1 MFDCYMRGVFI
12 SFEGGEGV
20 GKTSQI
26 QLLEQRLRRLG
37 YDVCVFREPGGTQ
50 LGDHVRAWVQSCD
63 ECLAHKAE
71 LFLFLAARAQ
81 LTQMHIIPSLNEGK
95 IVLCDRFIDSSV
107 VYQGIGRSLGA
118 DWIEQLNHFATSHT
132 LPDTTIWLDLPAA
145 DSLKRVNMRGGHQDR
160 LEQEPLSFHEAIREG
175 FQLLCQQN
183 PQRFVRFDATQS
195 LSHIEAAIWD
205 YLKSK
210 YWDHHHPN

>member
-1 MFDCYMRGVFI
+1 
-12 SFEGGEGV
+12 
-20 GKTSQI
+20 
-26 QLLEQRLRRLG
+26 
-37 YDVCVFREPGGTQ
+37 
-50 LGDHVRAWVQSCD
+50 
-63 ECLAHKAE
+63 
-71 LFLFLAARAQ
+71 
-81 LTQMHIIPSLNEGK
+81 MHIIPSLNEGK